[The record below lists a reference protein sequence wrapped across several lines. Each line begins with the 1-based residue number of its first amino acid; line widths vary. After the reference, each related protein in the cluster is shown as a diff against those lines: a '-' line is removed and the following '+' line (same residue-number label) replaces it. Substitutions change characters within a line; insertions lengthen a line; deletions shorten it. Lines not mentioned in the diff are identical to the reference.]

1 MTYREAVLQASQQA
15 TARGF
20 ESKRA
25 EWLLTDLFEWSFTD
39 YVMHMNEPIPDD
51 KYALFQSAVQR
62 MLTGEPIQYITGTQS
77 FLGEKFQVDARCLI
91 PRPETEEVFM
101 HFKAHCKHN
110 AVVADIG
117 TGSGIL
123 AVMLKQLRPDLEVY
137 ATDLYDGP
145 LKIAQQN
152 AKVHH
157 AEVTFL
163 KGNALEP
170 IVERNLRLDGLIS
183 NPPYIDFAEAAEMTE
198 TVLDFEP
205 HQALFAD
212 HQGLAVYIAIIE
224 QLPLVMNEKSL
235 VVFEIGYEQGDVLK
249 SIIEDKYPHINV
261 EVIADINNNDRIVSF
276 YWTSE

>member
-1 MTYREAVLQASQQA
+1 MLQASQQA

-39 YVMHMNEPIPDD
+39 YVMHMNEQIPDD

-62 MLTGEPIQYITGTQS
+62 MLKGEPIQYITGTQI
-77 FLGEKFQVDARCLI
+77 FLGEKFQVDERCLI

-101 HFKAHCKHN
+101 HFQTHCKQN

-123 AVMLKQLRPDLEVY
+123 AVMLKLLRPDLEVY

-145 LKIAQQN
+145 LEIAQQN
-152 AKVHH
+152 AKAHH
-157 AEVTFL
+157 TNVTFL

-170 IVERNLRLDGLIS
+170 IVERNIRLDGLIS
-183 NPPYIDFAEAAEMTE
+183 NPPYIDFAEAADMTE

-212 HQGLAVYIAIIE
+212 NQGLAVYIAIIE
-224 QLPLVMNEKSL
+224 QLPFVMNEKSL
-235 VVFEIGYEQGDVLK
+235 VVFEIGYEQGTVLK
-249 SIIEDKYPHINV
+249 AIIEDKYPHLNV

-276 YWTSE
+276 YWTSK

>member
-1 MTYREAVLQASQQA
+1 MLQASQQA

-39 YVMHMNEPIPDD
+39 YVMHMNEQIPDD

-62 MLTGEPIQYITGTQS
+62 MLKGEPIQYITGTQS
-77 FLGEKFQVDARCLI
+77 FLGEKFQVDERCLI

-101 HFKAHCKHN
+101 HFQTHCKQN

-123 AVMLKQLRPDLEVY
+123 AVMLKLLRPDLEVY

-145 LKIAQQN
+145 LEIAQQN
-152 AKVHH
+152 AKAHH
-157 AEVTFL
+157 TNVTFL

-170 IVERNLRLDGLIS
+170 IVERNIRLDGLIS
-183 NPPYIDFAEAAEMTE
+183 NPPYIDFAEAADMTE

-212 HQGLAVYIAIIE
+212 NQGLAVYIAIIE
-224 QLPLVMNEKSL
+224 QLPFVMNEKSL
-235 VVFEIGYEQGDVLK
+235 VVFEIGYEQGTVLK
-249 SIIEDKYPHINV
+249 AIIEDKYPHLNV

-276 YWTSE
+276 YWTSK